1 MPQNFP
7 NVWKKTDAQV
17 QESQRVPKK
26 MDLKRSTP
34 TDVILKSEKL
44 ENFKGSKIKKKNY
57 LISIIRSTDFPSEIL
72 EVKWRGRIY

>member
-7 NVWKKTDAQV
+7 KVWKKTDAQV

-34 TDVILKSEKL
+34 TDVILKSKKL
-44 ENFKGSKIKKKNY
+44 ENFKGSKIKNKN
-57 LISIIRSTDFPSEIL
+57 T
-72 EVKWRGRIY
+72 